1 MILVHASVLPGIRR
15 GKARWPSAAVTV
27 SFTIAFLTI
36 FGRMARGTRRSTP
49 CLISTRQD
57 VETPSFTRILHP
69 SAPGTTPPICRPACR
84 PQGRRSEEHT
94 SELQSR
100 LHLVCRLL
108 LEKKK
113 KKNDYAAKRL
123 CTLSLR
129 IYTYTLILCS
139 NSSVSVTIVLC

>member
-1 MILVHASVLPGIRR
+1 MFLSHAPVLRGIRR
-15 GKARWPSAAVTV
+15 EKERGPPGGVRLS
-27 SFTIAFLTI
+27 STIPFSKI